1 MININI
7 NRDLKLIN
15 PALQGN
21 TFSLHPVVSDKVNKS
36 PSFTIRERSC
46 AILCD
51 SEILKNRNDT

>member
-21 TFSLHPVVSDKVNKS
+21 TFLCTLSFPTRLIKVLHLPLERDPVQFCVIVKFYDFKKQ
-36 PSFTIRERSC
+36 
-46 AILCD
+46 
-51 SEILKNRNDT
+51 K

>member
-7 NRDLKLIN
+7 NQDLKLIN

-51 SEILKNRNDT
+51 SEIL